1 MFLMNL
7 IMYLAAGAF
16 FETTEAIKMK
26 FGMRTPSIKKSI
38 KARTTGKA
46 KRAVK
51 KALIPGYGKKVQDG
65 LRIMQT
71 LMNSRKCME

>member
-1 MFLMNL
+1 MNL
-7 IMYLAAGAF
+7 TMYLAAGAF

-38 KARTTGKA
+38 KARTTEKV

-51 KALIPGYGKKVQDG
+51 SFNFRV
-65 LRIMQT
+65 
-71 LMNSRKCME
+71 RKERCRQS

>member
-7 IMYLAAGAF
+7 TMYLAAGAF

-38 KARTTGKA
+38 KARMTEKGQA
-46 KRAVK
+46 
-51 KALIPGYGKKVQDG
+51 
-65 LRIMQT
+65 
-71 LMNSRKCME
+71 SC